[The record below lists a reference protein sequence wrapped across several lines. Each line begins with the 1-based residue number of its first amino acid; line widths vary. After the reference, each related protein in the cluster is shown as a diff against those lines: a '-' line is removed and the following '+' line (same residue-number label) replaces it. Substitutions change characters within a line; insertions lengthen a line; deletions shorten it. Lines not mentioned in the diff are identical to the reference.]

1 MCVFSILGSSEPLQ
15 LGKLSTRPGLATRA
29 PGRSGESVRFSEV
42 APLSATSGRGEG
54 GPGTSGQGRHPV
66 VTQARFGHRMRI
78 YCALVLRLNYA
89 KPRGAHVGYSTVDDS
104 AVPVRQVTRPPR
116 I

>member
-1 MCVFSILGSSEPLQ
+1 M
-15 LGKLSTRPGLATRA
+15 TRA

-54 GPGTSGQGRHPV
+54 GPGTSGQGRHSV
-66 VTQARFGHRMRI
+66 VNQARFGHRIRI
-78 YCALVLRLNYA
+78 YYTFALVLRLNYA
-89 KPRGAHVGYSTVDDS
+89 KPCGAHVGYSTVDDS

-116 I
+116 T